1 MTVPG
6 EQYSLRWNN
15 YSTHIACA
23 FDSLRSQEDFVDVTL
38 CCEGR
43 KIRAHKVLL
52 SACSLYFR
60 DVFKENPCQH
70 PVIVF
75 KNVKYDDLLALIEF
89 MYQGEVSVQQ
99 EALPSFLATAEM
111 LSVQGLTGG
120 STAGSS
126 STPTANSAPK
136 EMPPLSTVGGNVA
149 TTTYVQTVPQ
159 LLMASQQ
166 QLHHQPMHQ
175 QQQQQQQP
183 ITSSKRGGGTIVSTI
198 GDMKVLDGSS
208 KTYSVQAVVNK
219 TQVSAPISIPATVK
233 LRTIPTN
240 SKHMQQQQ
248 QHQQQHTIIQQQQTT
263 IENVPMKKRR
273 LSDVEVQSVTNADIE
288 EAEFIVSD
296 NVEDHAR
303 LHRQQTTQQQHQLL
317 VDDVL
322 NDHVDDDGEEEEEDE
337 EGEEEEIDDT
347 CTYLLSYL

>member
-38 CCEGR
+38 CCDGR

-99 EALPSFLATAEM
+99 DALPSFLATAEM

-120 STAGSS
+120 SSGAGNV
-126 STPTANSAPK
+126 TPTGNTVSK
-136 EMPPLSTVGGNVA
+136 EMPPLSTVVA
-149 TTTYVQTVPQ
+149 NTAYVQTVPQ
-159 LLMASQQ
+159 LIMASQ
-166 QLHHQPMHQ
+166 QLHHQPI
-175 QQQQQQQP
+175 QQQQQQP
-183 ITSSKRGGGTIVSTI
+183 QQIGSSSKRGSTIVSTM
-198 GDMKVLDGSS
+198 GDLKVMDGSP

-219 TQVSAPISIPATVK
+219 TQVPAPISIPATVK

-240 SKHMQQQQ
+240 SSKHIHQQQQ
-248 QHQQQHTIIQQQQTT
+248 QQQHTIIQQTNL
-263 IENVPMKKRR
+263 ENLPVKKRR
-273 LSDVEVQSVTNADIE
+273 LSDVEVQSVTNTDIE

-296 NVEDHAR
+296 NVHEHTR
-303 LHRQQTTQQQHQLL
+303 LHRQQQQAAQQQHQLL
-317 VDDVL
+317 VDEVM
-322 NDHVDDDGEEEEEDE
+322 NEHGDDTAEEDE
-337 EGEEEEIDDT
+337 EEEHDDDDIDES
-347 CTYLLSYL
+347 CKYSLACL